1 MCRHARRGGEGDV
14 PSGHREEGV
23 GGARCHRSPP
33 GRPQLGPDPITVSC
47 VRSSRPPAREL
58 PVMAGSAVAWAGA
71 PRGGSF

>member
-1 MCRHARRGGEGDV
+1 MSPVATARRVWEGHAV
-14 PSGHREEGV
+14 IAHRLF
-23 GGARCHRSPP
+23 AR
-33 GRPQLGPDPITVSC
+33 QLGPDPITVSC